1 MGRASLGLFVVLITI
16 GGHQMDEMI
25 KQVASTF
32 VFPAVIAFV
41 MFGLGLSLKKQDLIA
56 VARRPAPFFAG
67 LGGQLIFLPLVA
79 FAAATVLPVPMAI
92 VLGLILVALCPGG
105 STSNAIIFSIGG
117 NVALSVALT
126 IASSLI
132 TLFSIPVLLSFA
144 VDYFGVEAGAIS
156 VPAAYI
162 FKSLLMMTAIPVAIG
177 MIIGVKMP
185 AFAEKMIPPLK
196 RLSLILILMIIALS
210 MYNAREFVTEEIG
223 TIILSAGALSTAVV
237 LGGYFLSRFLV
248 QDTGNRLTI
257 AVEIGVQNTPI
268 AIFLG
273 SSVLGMPELSIVAI
287 AYGVFNYGLI
297 ALLIKASGRNGPKA
311 VSQRA

>member
-1 MGRASLGLFVVLITI
+1 
-16 GGHQMDEMI
+16 MDELV
-25 KQVASTF
+25 KQLASTF

-41 MFGLGLSLKKQDLIA
+41 MFGLGLSLKKQDIVA
-56 VARRPAPFFAG
+56 VAQKPMPFFIG
-67 LGGQLIFLPLVA
+67 LGGQLLFLPLVA
-79 FAAATVLPVPMAI
+79 FIAVLVLPVPMAI
-92 VLGLILVALCPGG
+92 LLGLILVSLCPGG

-117 NVALSVALT
+117 NVALSVLLT

-132 TLFSIPVLLSFA
+132 TLFSIPFLLVFA
-144 VDYFGVEAGAIS
+144 IDYFNVEASTIA

-162 FKSLLMMTAIPVAIG
+162 FKSLLMMTALPVAVG
-177 MIIGVKMP
+177 MIVGVKLP
-185 AFAEKMIPPLK
+185 KLAEKAIPPLK
-196 RLSLILILMIIALS
+196 KLSLILILMIIALS

-223 TIILSAGALSTAVV
+223 TIIVSAAVLSVSVV
-237 LGGYFLSRFLV
+237 LGGYILSRLFV
-248 QDTGNRLTI
+248 RDIDDRLTI

-297 ALLIKASGRNGPKA
+297 ALLIKFSGKRTNKSVLQQP
-311 VSQRA
+311 

>member
-1 MGRASLGLFVVLITI
+1 
-16 GGHQMDEMI
+16 MDDFI
-25 KQVASTF
+25 KEAASTF

-41 MFGLGLSLKKQDLIA
+41 MFGLGLSLKREDLAA
-56 VARRPAPFFAG
+56 VAQKPVPFIVG

-79 FAAATVLPVPMAI
+79 FVAAMILPVPLAI
-92 VLGLILVALCPGG
+92 ILGLILVALCPGG

-117 NVALSVALT
+117 NVALSVSLT

-132 TLFSIPVLLSFA
+132 TLFSIPLLLAFA
-144 VDYFGVEAGAIS
+144 IDYFGVEAGAIS

-162 FKSLLMMTAIPVAIG
+162 FKSLLMMTALPVAVG

-185 AFAEKMIPPLK
+185 SFAEKAIPPLK
-196 RLSLILILMIIALS
+196 KLSLVLILMIIALS
-210 MYNAREFVTEEIG
+210 MYNAREFITEEIG
-223 TIILSAGALSTAVV
+223 TIILSAGFLSVSVV
-237 LGGYFLSRFLV
+237 LGGYFLSRIFV
-248 QDTGNRLTI
+248 QDLHNRLTI

-273 SSVLGMPELSIVAI
+273 SSVLGMPELSIIAI

-297 ALLIKASGRNGPKA
+297 ALLIRFSSRDVAEPA
-311 VSQRA
+311 T